1 MKFYPHFTALQP
13 YFCELDCTKGKNFY
27 EPNAFILN
35 TQNRS
40 CQGPIDSGNARHFK
54 SITVHAEK

>member
-13 YFCELDCTKGKNFY
+13 YFCELDCTKGKIFY

-35 TQNRS
+35 THKT
-40 CQGPIDSGNARHFK
+40 GHVKARLTQEMPD
-54 SITVHAEK
+54 ILRA